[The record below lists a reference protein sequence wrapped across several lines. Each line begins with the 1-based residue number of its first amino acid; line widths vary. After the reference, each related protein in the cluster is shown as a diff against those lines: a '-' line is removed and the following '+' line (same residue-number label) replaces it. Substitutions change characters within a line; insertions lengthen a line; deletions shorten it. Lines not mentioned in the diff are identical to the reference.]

1 MIFIYFFFVTL
12 IIINLN
18 TIESKYLFGYSY
30 NGNPKC
36 PINILYDKKYIYSFI
51 LNNNKRNTYNSRIKC
66 AKKSSII
73 PNEIVE
79 GKVRLRFAPS
89 PTGFLH
95 VGGCRT
101 FLYNYILSKQMNGSL
116 ILRLE
121 DTDIKRNTKDS
132 LDEIIKDLKIYEF
145 ILYIILLCVLSKMM
159 KKKYIYNRKC
169 RDMNNEQIKM
179 KLEQNI
185 AYTIRFKS
193 PLKRKIILKDILK
206 GDIIDEVLEDFI
218 ILRSNELP
226 TYNFSVSVDDY
237 LMKITH
243 VIRGVEHISNTFKQ
257 ILILETLNADI
268 PHYAHI
274 PVITTEEKKKIS
286 KRNNEYLIRNLREEG
301 FKPECVVNYMTTLG
315 WGSISKKEIYTMSE
329 LIDTFNIHKLN
340 KSSVVF
346 DIKKLKWM
354 NKKYMLEQDNETYVR
369 EAEEYM
375 INNNILSS
383 NEYKEFVELCV
394 DIFKYEV
401 HNYSELKECILNAL
415 KYEHHVNDPLN
426 TDDIYLKQ
434 VSFLLYDWFRKN
446 DVKDNTEYLEMK
458 MIDDFDSLIDD
469 IVKSTNLKKNQ
480 VLLKIRLL
488 LTFQSKGIP
497 FIYLIKLW
505 ASARKHNIPN
515 YFSLKKR
522 FLHLKNLFKF

>member
-1 MIFIYFFFVTL
+1 
-12 IIINLN
+12 
-18 TIESKYLFGYSY
+18 
-30 NGNPKC
+30 
-36 PINILYDKKYIYSFI
+36 
-51 LNNNKRNTYNSRIKC
+51 
-66 AKKSSII
+66 
-73 PNEIVE
+73 
-79 GKVRLRFAPS
+79 
-89 PTGFLH
+89 
-95 VGGCRT
+95 
-101 FLYNYILSKQMNGSL
+101 
-116 ILRLE
+116 
-121 DTDIKRNTKDS
+121 
-132 LDEIIKDLKIYEF
+132 
-145 ILYIILLCVLSKMM
+145 MM